1 MLINNEVD
9 PYPKT
14 ENLQQALQNQ
24 TDFLLDLRSTQE
36 FSNLIN
42 ELKRDITKEQKKA
55 LLFQTAQEFLSQKQ

>member
-14 ENLQQALQNQ
+14 ENIQLALQNQ

-36 FSNLIN
+36 FSYLISNL
-42 ELKRDITKEQKKA
+42 KSDISKEQKKA
-55 LLFQTAQEFLSQKQ
+55 LLF

>member
-14 ENLQQALQNQ
+14 ENIQQVLQNQ
-24 TDFLLDLRSTQE
+24 TDFLVDLSSTQQ
-36 FSNLIN
+36 FSYLIN
-42 ELKRDITKEQKKA
+42 DLKRDATKEQKKA

>member
-14 ENLQQALQNQ
+14 ENIQQVLQNQ
-24 TDFLLDLRSTQE
+24 TDFLVDLRSTQQ
-36 FSNLIN
+36 FSYLIN
-42 ELKRDITKEQKKA
+42 DLKRDATKEQKKA